1 MKLLCQKTVE
11 TELDVLATVPAYNVI
26 LLAREVPDTEPGHVL
41 YQSLVHHPKGIE
53 GKAPHEFKYMSKC
66 TNMPSPLSTLNGQ
79 QFCKMYEFLN
89 NNGKYHLIPTAEDG
103 DCLFGA
109 FRRCTTLPAECADA
123 HIRRVIIKV
132 ISHSHQFFFNLF
144 KRSIAATYGLD
155 RDTPEQIQQKIASEK
170 ITEQELREANYPGP
184 FSFHSWLRFMLKN
197 SSYGDAMIVMAMSML
212 WNLKI
217 TVLNAERLFEIRFRH
232 NSIISKADMVLVQSS
247 ETEHY
252 ITAGKRP

>member
-1 MKLLCQKTVE
+1 MKLLRAE
-11 TELDVLATVPAYNVI
+11 TIMGELDAVSKVPAYNIV
-26 LLAREVPDTEPGHVL
+26 LLAKEVSDKEPGHAL
-41 YQSLVHHPKGIE
+41 YQSLINHPKGIE
-53 GKAPHEFKYMSKC
+53 GKAPHEFKYMANC
-66 TNMPSPLSTLNGQ
+66 TNMPSPLSALNGQ
-79 QFCKMYEFLN
+79 QLCKMYEFLN

-132 ISHSHQFFFNLF
+132 MTHSHKFFYNLF
-144 KRSIAATYGLD
+144 KRCISETYGLD
-155 RDTPEQIQQKIASEK
+155 RPTPDYIQGRVAAGV
-170 ITEQELREANYPGP
+170 ITDQELREFNYPGP
-184 FSFHSWLRFMLKN
+184 FSFHGWLRFMLNN

-217 TVLNAERLFEIRFRH
+217 TVLNTERLFEIRFRH

-247 ETEHY
+247 QTEHY
-252 ITAGKRP
+252 VAAGKRP

>member
-1 MKLLCQKTVE
+1 MCCFRV
-11 TELDVLATVPAYNVI
+11 
-26 LLAREVPDTEPGHVL
+26 
-41 YQSLVHHPKGIE
+41 LVHHPKGIE

-66 TNMPSPLSTLNGQ
+66 TNMPSPLSALNGQ
-79 QFCKMYEFLN
+79 QLCKMYEFLN

-123 HIRRVIIKV
+123 HIRRVVIKV

-155 RDTPEQIQQKIASEK
+155 IGTLLSRFSKRLQPRK
-170 ITEQELREANYPGP
+170 ITEQELREASYPGP
-184 FSFHSWLRFMLKN
+184 FSFHSWLKFMLKN

-247 ETEHY
+247 QTEHY
-252 ITAGKRP
+252 ITAG

>member
-1 MKLLCQKTVE
+1 MKLLRQETVE
-11 TELDVLATVPAYNVI
+11 TELDVIATVPAYNVI
-26 LLAREVPDTEPGHVL
+26 LLARKVSDTEPGHVL

-53 GKAPHEFKYMSKC
+53 GKAPHEFKYMSQC
-66 TNMPSPLSTLNGQ
+66 TNMPSPLSALNGQ
-79 QFCKMYEFLN
+79 QLCKMYEFLN

-144 KRSIAATYGLD
+144 KRSIATTYGLD
-155 RDTPEQIQQKIASEK
+155 RDTPEQIQQKIAAKK

-184 FSFHSWLRFMLKN
+184 FSFHSWLKFMLEN

-247 ETEHY
+247 QTEHY
-252 ITAGKRP
+252 VAAGKRP